1 MRIIGHVIKSKG
13 ENMDSKN
20 PGRKL
25 LKNASN
31 EEIKFV
37 AAKKGLEFSDEDCE
51 ELRKNPLSFCWGSN
65 GRETVA
71 FALDDFI
78 SAFGR

>member
-1 MRIIGHVIKSKG
+1 MPITGLAIKSKG
-13 ENMDSKN
+13 KRMENKK

-25 LKNASN
+25 LVNATD
-31 EEIKFV
+31 EDIKKV

-51 ELRKNPLSFCWGSN
+51 ELRKNPLSFCWGCN

-71 FALDDFI
+71 AALDDFI
-78 SAFGR
+78 RAYEG